1 MDYVAKANRYIKNV
15 LNGKIPACKFVKQ
28 ACQRQLND
36 LERQKTKNF
45 PYYFDRKAANKICKF
60 IENLT
65 HVKGA
70 LAGTNIHLEDW
81 QCFILTTVWGWL
93 KTANNK
99 RRFNESYVE
108 VPRGNGKST
117 VESGCGLFMETADG
131 EKGADV
137 YSFATTREQAKIVF
151 DDALAM
157 ARGNKDL
164 RDYFGVTCL
173 NHSIIV
179 LGTNSKFLAKSADAD
194 TLDGLNTHF
203 AIIDELHAHKTRYV
217 YDVVITSIGKRDQ
230 PLVFSITTAGF
241 ILDGICMERRR
252 TAAKVLDGSVI
263 DESFFCIIYTI
274 DQGDDWRTI
283 EAAIKANPNWGVSV
297 NPDIIRSRLKNALVN
312 TTAQKNYL
320 TKHLDVWVNS
330 DSAWLD
336 MQKYNAC
343 IDTTFT
349 PDDFRDN
356 YVIYG
361 MDLASKLDL
370 SVVLKLWWKLS
381 EDDGQIHYYVWTDFY
396 LPSET
401 VKSSNNSNYAA
412 WQKDGYLH
420 VTEGTITDLSE
431 IQDFAIE
438 DCKKFDV
445 LSVAYDPMQATQMAQ
460 RLLNEGIPMTELPQN
475 LKNFSEP
482 MKQLQALIYSG
493 RVHFCD
499 NPVMHWNASNVVA
512 HVDAK
517 ENIYPRKE
525 KNENKIDGM
534 VALIMAFNQAIQ
546 LNVEQEYTRKESAA
560 PDWSS
565 FKLF

>member
-15 LNGKIPACKFVKQ
+15 LNGKIDACKFVKQ
-28 ACQRQLND
+28 ACERQLND
-36 LERQKTKNF
+36 LKRENSAKF
-45 PYYFDRKAANKICKF
+45 PFKFDKKAANKICRF

-65 HVKGA
+65 HVKGK
-70 LAGTNIHLEDW
+70 LAGTCIHLEDW
-81 QCFILTTVWGWL
+81 QCFILTTVWGW
-93 KTANNK
+93 KKQDGN
-99 RRFNESYVE
+99 RRFNEAYVE

-117 VESGCGLFMETADG
+117 IESGAGLYMETADG
-131 EKGADV
+131 EKGAEV

-173 NHSIIV
+173 NHSIV
-179 LGTNSKFLAKSADAD
+179 VVGTNSKFLAKSADAD

-203 AIIDELHAHKTRYV
+203 GIIDELHAHKTSKV
-217 YDVVITSIGKRDQ
+217 YDVVITSIGKRAQ
-230 PLVFSITTAGF
+230 PLVFCITTAGF
-241 ILDGICMERRR
+241 NLNGICMERRR
-252 TAAKVLDGSVI
+252 TIAKVLAGTVEENSL
-263 DESFFCIIYTI
+263 FGIIYTI
-274 DQGDDWRTI
+274 DAGDDWRTI
-283 EAAIKANPNWGVSV
+283 EAAKKANPNWGVSV
-297 NPDIIRSRLKNALVN
+297 NPDIIRGRLVNALIN

-336 MQKYNAC
+336 MEKYNAC

-401 VKSSNNSNYAA
+401 VKSSNNTNYAA

-445 LSVAYDPMQATQMAQ
+445 LSVAYDPMQATQLAQ

-482 MKQLQALIYSG
+482 MKQLQALIYAG
-493 RVHFCD
+493 RVHFCN

-546 LNVEQEYTRKESAA
+546 LNVEQEYTRRESAA

>member
-1 MDYVAKANRYIKNV
+1 MDYVDKANRYIKNIIS
-15 LNGKIPACKFVKQ
+15 GKIPACKFVIQ

-36 LERQKTKNF
+36 LKRQRSADF
-45 PYYFDRKAANKICKF
+45 PYYFDRKAANRICAF
-60 IENLT
+60 NENLQ

-81 QCFILTTVWGWL
+81 QCFILTTVWGWM
-93 KTANNK
+93 KTANGK
-99 RRFNESYVE
+99 RRFNETYVE

-117 VESGCGLFMETADG
+117 IESGCGLYMETADG
-131 EKGADV
+131 EKGAEV
-137 YSFATTREQAKIVF
+137 YSFATTREQAGIVF
-151 DDALAM
+151 GDALAM

-179 LGTNSKFLAKSADAD
+179 LGTNSKFLAKSADAG

-217 YDVVITSIGKRDQ
+217 YDVVITSIGKREQ
-230 PLVFSITTAGF
+230 PLVFCITTAGF

-252 TAAKVLDGSVI
+252 TAAKILSGAVVD
-263 DESFFCIIYTI
+263 DSFFAIIYTI

-297 NPDIIRSRLKNALVN
+297 NPDIIRGRLTNALVN

-330 DSAWLD
+330 DSAFLD
-336 MQKYNAC
+336 MQKYNKC
-343 IDTTFT
+343 IDASFT
-349 PDDFRDN
+349 PEDFSGEP
-356 YVIYG
+356 VIYG
-361 MDLASKLDL
+361 IDLASKLDL
-370 SVVLKLWWKLS
+370 SAVIKLFFRRH
-381 EDDGQIHYYVWTDFY
+381 EDGTTHYYVWADFY
-396 LPSET
+396 LPSDT
-401 VKSSNNSNYAA
+401 VRGSNNSNYEA

-420 VTEGTITDLSE
+420 VTDGTITDISE
-431 IQDFAIE
+431 IQNFILE
-438 DCKKFDV
+438 DCRKYET

-460 RLLNEGIPMTELPQN
+460 GLLMEGVPMTELAQN
-475 LKNFSEP
+475 LKNLSEP
-482 MKQLQALIYSG
+482 MKQIQALIYSG
-493 RVHFCD
+493 RMHFIN
-499 NPVMHWNASNVVA
+499 NPVMTWNASNVVA
-512 HVDAK
+512 HMDAK

-525 KNENKIDGM
+525 KNDNKIDGF
-534 VALIMAFNQAIQ
+534 VALIMAMNQAIQ
-546 LNVEQEYTRKESAA
+546 LDVESNYCGEEKA
-560 PDWSS
+560 PADWSQ